1 MSNVDR
7 VDNGMP
13 RNSGIPSAIIEG
25 GLLSDTSV
33 ARDCF
38 VYQDFSNKLQAF
50 LVGYVN
56 EALSNYSVYK

>member
-1 MSNVDR
+1 MSNSNKTDE
-7 VDNGMP
+7 GMP
-13 RNSGIPSAIIEG
+13 RSSGIPSAIIEE

-33 ARDCF
+33 ARKCF

-56 EALSNYSVYK
+56 EAFSNYSIYK

>member
-1 MSNVDR
+1 MSDSYKVDT
-7 VDNGMP
+7 GMP
-13 RNSGIPSAIIEG
+13 RNSGIPSAIIEE
-25 GLLSDTSV
+25 GLLSDTSI

-56 EALSNYSVYK
+56 EVFSNYSIYK